1 MKSFG
6 IIAVGDELV
15 DGRKHDTNSSW
26 ISRKCIN
33 LGFVCSKKII
43 VSDCKKQI
51 INALSFLKDNDY
63 IFITGGLGPTH
74 DDLTRESVASFINEH
89 LEVDDKALQVLKEK
103 LNIDGRL
110 VSKSNLQQSMK
121 PASGIV
127 LPNEFG
133 TAPGIYVNK
142 KNFPIIIALPGPP
155 SELIPMFEN
164 FILPKLTKYSEYSSL
179 HTQEVRAWGIAESNA
194 GDLLNEIIHKYELDN
209 INILSSPKNGLVAYI
224 SKFGSNDEEEIVK
237 KISFEL
243 EQKWS
248 PWSFRSTNLFHEV
261 SEILTEKKMTLSAA
275 ESCTGGLLS
284 SRCTEVPGSSNWFCG
299 GVVSYSNY
307 IKSNL
312 LNVPL
317 SILNDH
323 GAVSGQTAIKMAITN
338 KNITKSD
345 LSISISGIAGPSSD
359 YSNKPVGT
367 VWIGFANKTESE
379 AFHFLFPGNRDE
391 IRNRAVN
398 TAMQIIRFKLLSNP
412 IKLLWMIGQFNEH

>member
-1 MKSFG
+1 MKTFG
-6 IIAVGDELV
+6 IIVVGDELV

-26 ISRKCIN
+26 ISKKCIN
-33 LGFVCSKKII
+33 LGFICTKKITVSDSKKEII
-43 VSDCKKQI
+43 D
-51 INALSFLKDNDY
+51 ALSFLKDNEY

-74 DDLTRESVASFINEH
+74 DDLTRESVASFINEE
-89 LEVDDKALQVLKEK
+89 LEVDDAALEVLKEK
-103 LNIDGRL
+103 LKIDGRL
-110 VSKSNLQQSMK
+110 VSNSNLQQAMK

-127 LPNEFG
+127 LENKFG
-133 TAPGIYVNK
+133 TAPGMYVNK
-142 KNFPIIIALPGPP
+142 KNFPIIISLPGPP

-164 FILPKLTKYSEYSSL
+164 FVLSKLTKFSDDSSL

-209 INILSSPKNGLVAYI
+209 INILSSPKNGLAAYI
-224 SKFGSNDEEEIVK
+224 SKFGSNNEKEIVK
-237 KISFEL
+237 KISLEL

-248 PWSFRSTNLFHEV
+248 PWSFRSSNLFHEV
-261 SEILTEKKMTLSAA
+261 AKILIEKKMTLSAA

-284 SRCTEVPGSSNWFCG
+284 SRCTEVPGSSKWFSG
-299 GVVSYSNY
+299 GVISYSNY

-312 LNVPL
+312 LDVPL

-323 GAVSGQTAIKMAITN
+323 GAVSGQTVIKMAITN

-359 YSNKPVGT
+359 CSNKPVGT
-367 VWIGFANKTESE
+367 VWIGFANKNESE
-379 AFHFLFPGNRDE
+379 AFHFLFPGDRQE

-398 TAMQIIRFKLLSNP
+398 TAMQIIRFKLLSKP
-412 IKLLWMIGQFNEH
+412 INLLWMIGQFNEH